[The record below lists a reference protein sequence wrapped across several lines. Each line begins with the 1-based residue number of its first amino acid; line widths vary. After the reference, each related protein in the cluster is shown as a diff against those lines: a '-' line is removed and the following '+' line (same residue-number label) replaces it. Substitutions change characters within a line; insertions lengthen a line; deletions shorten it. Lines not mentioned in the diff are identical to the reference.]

1 MPPLAWLGLQVVE
14 DSPLHTAIIC
24 WHLACGAEDEAWVA
38 YHHSMM
44 AGVAPDDEMGNFDIA
59 MDWAMGN
66 FSVHQ
71 ARSGSSIAALVL
83 AAHPHVC
90 ARSSWIRT
98 PVPSS
103 ATTTRY
109 AANCGCTRA

>member
-1 MPPLAWLGLQVVE
+1 MASSRFAAARETRIRGLLLRLIPSV
-14 DSPLHTAIIC
+14 
-24 WHLACGAEDEAWVA
+24 
-38 YHHSMM
+38 

-71 ARSGSSIAALVL
+71 ARSGSSIAALVQ
-83 AAHPHVC
+83 AHPHVC

-98 PVPSS
+98 PAPSS

>member
-1 MPPLAWLGLQVVE
+1 MASRFAAARETRIRGLLQQLIPSV
-14 DSPLHTAIIC
+14 
-24 WHLACGAEDEAWVA
+24 
-38 YHHSMM
+38 
-44 AGVAPDDEMGNFDIA
+44 AGVVPDDEMGNFDIA

-71 ARSGSSIAALVL
+71 ARSGSSITALVR
-83 AAHPHVC
+83 AHPRC